1 MQYKIYKEI
10 GITMIDSIVIAL
22 VVLFGLLMAS
32 FFYRNNISKKLN
44 DVQQG
49 EDNIKQTPVRD
60 EINEAEQIKLN
71 GDSLEKFNE
80 YKAIFNEIFNKKIP
94 QIDVYIKQLQNQV
107 SSFKLLS
114 ANTVLED
121 VNQLI
126 KTVNHQLNY
135 VHEGLIKLK
144 DIDNQ
149 HHQAI
154 NHVDNSLRE
163 INQRLL
169 SQNYSFG
176 PSSEKLED
184 RLQEIK
190 KMYRNFVENTKS
202 GNQDVAEVIL
212 SNIYQSIDVLNDLM
226 DKIPDYYVS
235 LSKEYPKQL
244 DEIER
249 GHRTMV
255 QTGYNFSDDSFDDD
269 IDNLEQTCSHG
280 LASLSILDLKT
291 AKRDSDKIENKVDS
305 MYSIMETEVI
315 AKRKVKKNMN
325 LIYDFIFHAKNQN
338 RILIDELKGLSQNY
352 TLEHNEIEI
361 AEKLAKKIHVIES
374 TYSTDFQSVSECTA
388 IFSIIQKH
396 QQEAKHQLSA
406 IEKQQ
411 RDINDSVADLNEEEQ
426 SARDK
431 IQKYDLQLL
440 TIRRQVDNLNLP
452 GLTDEFLERYDY
464 AYEEV
469 SKLSS
474 AINQTKISMNEINH
488 RLDKISETMH
498 TILDDT
504 DKIIDSAVLAERL
517 MQYANRYRNNNDD
530 VNAACMQAKEY
541 FDRHYQYEKSLSVI
555 ATAIEKVD
563 AGAYKQI
570 QAEYYDEKNNSK

>member
-1 MQYKIYKEI
+1 
-10 GITMIDSIVIAL
+10 MIDAIVIAIIIIL
-22 VVLFGLLMAS
+22 AVIIAL
-32 FFYRNNISKKLN
+32 FFYRNNLLKKLS
-44 DVQQG
+44 DA
-49 EDNIKQTPVRD
+49 KQDKSSIMQTSLKNEID
-60 EINEAEQIKLN
+60 EATQIKLN
-71 GDSLEKFNE
+71 GESLDKFNE
-80 YKAIFNEIFNKKIP
+80 YKSIFDNIFDKKIP
-94 QIDVYIKQLQNQV
+94 QIDEYIKQIQTQV

-114 ANTVLED
+114 ANSVLED
-121 VNQLI
+121 INQLI
-126 KTVNHQLNY
+126 KTINHQFNY
-135 VHEGLIKLK
+135 IHEGLIQLK
-144 DIDNQ
+144 DVDNQ

-154 NHVDNSLRE
+154 DHIDSSLRE

-190 KMYRNFVENTKS
+190 KMYHNFVEATKS

-249 GHRTMV
+249 GHRTMI
-255 QTGYNFSDDSFDDD
+255 QTGYNFSDDSFADD
-269 IDNLEQTCSHG
+269 INTLQQACTHG
-280 LASLSILDLKT
+280 LASLSILDLKIT
-291 AKRDSDKIENKVDS
+291 KKDSDMIENKIDN
-305 MYSIMETEVI
+305 MYSLMEQEVI

-338 RILIDELKGLSQNY
+338 RILIDELNGLSKNY
-352 TLEHNEIEI
+352 TLEHNELES
-361 AEKLAKKIHVIES
+361 AEQLTKKINVIES

-411 RDINDSVADLNEEEQ
+411 RDINESVADLNEEEQ
-426 SARDK
+426 AARDK

-469 SKLSS
+469 SKLGT
-474 AINQTKISMNEINH
+474 AINKTKISMDEINQ
-488 RLDKISETMH
+488 RLDKISKTMN
-498 TILDDT
+498 TILSDT

-517 MQYANRYRNNNDD
+517 MQYANRYRNSNKD

-555 ATAIEKVD
+555 TTAIEKVD
-563 AGAYKQI
+563 SGAYKQI
-570 QAEYYDEKNNSK
+570 ENEYYNEKSNSK